1 MIIAQW
7 PGINLRNF
15 AQQAEMIDRGGFC
28 KSASDDFLM
37 TMMMM
42 MMVVMMMVM
51 VMVMVMEI
59 GVKMMILVRTQN
71 GAVSVILMTML

>member
-42 MMVVMMMVM
+42 MVVMMM

>member
-42 MMVVMMMVM
+42 MVVMMMVM
-51 VMVMVMEI
+51 VMVMMMEI
-59 GVKMMILVRTQN
+59 GVKMMILVRTEN

>member
-42 MMVVMMMVM
+42 LV
-51 VMVMVMEI
+51 VMVMEI

>member
-37 TMMMM
+37 TIMM
-42 MMVVMMMVM
+42 MMVVM

>member
-42 MMVVMMMVM
+42 LV
-51 VMVMVMEI
+51 VMVMEI

-71 GAVSVILMTML
+71 VAVSVILMTML

>member
-42 MMVVMMMVM
+42 MV
-51 VMVMVMEI
+51 VMVME
-59 GVKMMILVRTQN
+59 MMILVRTQN

>member
-37 TMMMM
+37 TMMM

>member
-1 MIIAQW
+1 
-7 PGINLRNF
+7 
-15 AQQAEMIDRGGFC
+15 
-28 KSASDDFLM
+28 
-37 TMMMM
+37 
-42 MMVVMMMVM
+42 MMVVMMM

>member
-37 TMMMM
+37 MM
-42 MMVVMMMVM
+42 MMVVM

>member
-15 AQQAEMIDRGGFC
+15 AQQAEMIDCGFC

-37 TMMMM
+37 TMMM